1 MLVSGDAVRPVGTGV
16 SSLLVTSPK
25 LVVRISFNVVSSGVA
40 VLPAAST
47 DERNVVATIGM
58 RVDVR
63 GF

>member
-40 VLPAAST
+40 VLPAVST